1 VAQRRV
7 VVGLGSNLGDR
18 HAWLDRALGALA
30 TDHALGLVGASPRYE
45 TRPVGGPPQGD
56 YVNAAAL
63 LSTSLTAHAI
73 LERLLAIER
82 ALGRERSVPN
92 APRTLDLDVLWSEG
106 ESIATAQLVVPHP
119 RLRERA
125 FALRP
130 LLDLAPDACDPAGA
144 PYALLPAARE
154 PLRRI
159 DP

>member
-7 VVGLGSNLGDR
+7 VVGLGSNVGDR

-30 TDHALGLVGASPRYE
+30 EDRALGLVGASPRYE

-63 LSTSLTAHAI
+63 LSTSLAAQAI
-73 LERLLAIER
+73 LDRLLAIER

-130 LLDLAPDACDPAGA
+130 LLDLAPDARDPAGE
-144 PYALLPAARE
+144 PYAVLPAAHE
-154 PLRRI
+154 PLRRV

>member
-1 VAQRRV
+1 VTQRRV
-7 VVGLGSNLGDR
+7 VVGLGSNVGDR
-18 HAWLDRALGALA
+18 HTWIDRALSALA
-30 TDHALGLVGASPRYE
+30 GDRALGLVGASPRYE
-45 TRPVGGPPQGD
+45 TAPVGGPPQGD

-63 LSTSLTAHAI
+63 LSTSLPAQAI

-82 ALGRERSVPN
+82 VLGRVRSVPN

-106 ESIATAQLVVPHP
+106 ESIATAELVVPHP

-130 LLDLAPDACDPAGA
+130 LLDLAPDARDPAGE
-144 PYALLPAARE
+144 PYAALPAAHE
-154 PLRRI
+154 PLLRI